1 MCDSVGEGRLSP
13 WTVSDLT
20 TAERALLTGF
30 RQWFR
35 HGTAGAMA
43 AMRTSFGVAGVPSSA
58 LLPLFALLGTFA
70 VTNAGRPAFRCPSC
84 SRVGMDE
91 MAVLDGLAAMQAG
104 EADVTTQ
111 VFDRWL
117 PLVALTMATDS
128 ARELANIAPPTGPAH
143 SAGGG
148 MTGAKP
154 APVRHTASLNR
165 GLRRIH

>member
-35 HGTAGAMA
+35 HGTAGGMA
-43 AMRTSFGVAGVPSSA
+43 AMRASFGVAGVPSSA

-70 VTNAGRPAFRCPSC
+70 VTNASRPAFRCPSC

-91 MAVLDGLAAMQAG
+91 MAVLDALAAMQAG
-104 EADVTTQ
+104 EGDVTTQ

-117 PLVALTMATDS
+117 PLVALTMAADS
-128 ARELANIAPPTGPAH
+128 ARELADILDSARIRLPRRRPARLIALA
-143 SAGGG
+143 AE
-148 MTGAKP
+148 
-154 APVRHTASLNR
+154 
-165 GLRRIH
+165 